1 MNIINFI
8 KFKLDR
14 CYLLKH
20 KNKHP
25 LVKSK
30 FGNRLYFIA
39 NFNKKIIQIF
49 DTEYLYTLNNVN
61 EFYNNFR
68 VVRR

>member
-14 CYLLKH
+14 RYLLKH
-20 KNKHP
+20 KNGHPVVKAKH
-25 LVKSK
+25 LKNK
-30 FGNRLYFIA
+30 LYFIA
-39 NFNKKIIQIF
+39 TFNKKIIQIF
-49 DTEYLYTLNNVN
+49 DMTYLYTLNID
-61 EFYNNFR
+61 EFYNNFL

>member
-1 MNIINFI
+1 MNIVNFI
-8 KFKLDR
+8 RFKLDR
-14 CYLLKH
+14 HYLLKH
-20 KNKHP
+20 KNEHP

-30 FGNRLYFIA
+30 IENKLYFIA

-49 DTEYLYTLNNVN
+49 DMEYLYTLNNVN

-68 VVRR
+68 VVKG